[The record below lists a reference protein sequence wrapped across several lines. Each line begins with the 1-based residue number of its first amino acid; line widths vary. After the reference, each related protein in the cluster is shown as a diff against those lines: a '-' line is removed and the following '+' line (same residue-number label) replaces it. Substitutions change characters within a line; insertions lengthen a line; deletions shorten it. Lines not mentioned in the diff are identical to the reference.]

1 VEANHRLV
9 SPTAIRLLHH
19 LARSTLK
26 VKPAQLHQEVAGV
39 EEAVEVEVE
48 EVQAVSTYS
57 KTSSGTDLD
66 AR

>member
-1 VEANHRLV
+1 MSLV
-9 SPTAIRLLHH
+9 GLTHLRHH
-19 LARSTLK
+19 DHHVAWSTLK
-26 VKPAQLHQEVAGV
+26 MKPAPLHREVAGV

-57 KTSSGTDLD
+57 KTSSGTDLY